1 MNFRED
7 RDRSHSHKQAYLD
20 GIERLIA
27 QRQQRAEGLRG
38 EYSRRIFD
46 EPERYR
52 AEFRKMLGWPL
63 TGCEPAPPPAA
74 TVELLSQEAE
84 YSIWRMTFE
93 VIEGMHMSG
102 LLFRMHG
109 DAPRPMVI
117 VQHGGGGTP
126 EFMSG
131 LYGDTVNYNHMLDH
145 VIRRG
150 VHAFAPQLLLWSAD
164 YGVPYDRRA
173 IDARL
178 KRLGSSITA
187 LEVYGI
193 TRIIDYFQA
202 QDFVT
207 AFGMVGLSYGGFYT
221 LYTAAA
227 DTRIRSAISCSF
239 FSRRDAYPWSD
250 WTWQRSAEMFDDAE
264 IACLV
269 HPRRLCLEM
278 GNRDELFAAEHSEIS
293 FARVKEMCRDVGTD
307 WVELIVFDGL
317 HEFLT
322 DPAPMERLIRDL
334 R

>member
-7 RDRSHSHKQAYLD
+7 RSISHARKQEYID
-20 GIERLIA
+20 GVERLIIR
-27 QRQQRAEGLRG
+27 RQQEAQLQRAA
-38 EYSRRIFD
+38 YARRIFD
-46 EPERYR
+46 DPERYR
-52 AEFRKMLGWPL
+52 AEFRAMLGWPL
-63 TGCEPAPPPAA
+63 TDCEPSAPPEA
-74 TVELLSQEAE
+74 TMELLSQEAE

-93 VIEGMHMSG
+93 VIDGLKMSG
-102 LLFRMHG
+102 LLFRMNG

-145 VIRRG
+145 VICHG

-164 YGVPYDRRA
+164 YDVPYDRRA

-187 LEVYGI
+187 LEIYGI
-193 TRIIDYFQA
+193 TRIIDYFEA

-207 AFGMVGLSYGGFYT
+207 TFGMVGLSYGGFYT

-239 FSRRDAYPWSD
+239 FSQRDAYPWSD

-278 GNRDELFAAEHSEIS
+278 GDHDELFEIGHTEAS
-293 FARVKEMCRDVGTD
+293 FTRVKEMCRDVGTD
-307 WVELIVFDGL
+307 WVELIVFDGV

-322 DPAPMERLIRDL
+322 DPTPIKRLIRDL
-334 R
+334 Q